1 MTDTTST
8 TPPSG
13 ATAPPQRELNLTW
26 ALVLISIAQLMVVLD
41 ATIANIAL
49 PYIQI
54 DLEISNA
61 NLPWIVTGYAL
72 AFGSLLL
79 LGGRL
84 GDLYGRRKV
93 FMVGLAIFAVASL
106 LGGLATNEPLLLAA
120 RGLQGLG
127 AALASPAALA
137 LITTTFPAGPARNR
151 AFAVY
156 AAMSGAGAAVG
167 LILGGWLTGT
177 SPEIF
182 GIVVDGWRLTFL
194 INVPI
199 GLVAALARPA
209 LPQRVRVAP
218 RRARPA
224 RRRHRHPGPARRRL
238 RPDPGRLRGLGRHR
252 SPSPAWSPASCML
265 VVFGLIESRVEHPL
279 LPFRIFTN
287 RTRASSFVAMFLAPA
302 AMFAMFY
309 FLSQYI
315 QNVMGYSPLKAGV
328 AFLPFTVG
336 IVVGAGLAS
345 NLVNRI
351 DPRYISGVGTLI
363 AAGALFGFSRLP
375 YDTSFPPSDVTGS
388 YVTDIMPFII
398 MMAFGM
404 GLTFVPVTLTAV
416 HHLRSEESG
425 IGSGVLNTAQ
435 QVGGALGLA
444 VLATVATQTF
454 TDRGKE
460 FAAAA
465 AGLPQPSPEQAKA
478 LRRDRA
484 AADLHGGLDQ
494 RLPGRLDPDA
504 RRLGG
509 DLDLPRRQARG
520 ARDRRP
526 RGRRRPLIHRTT
538 QRGRISGDG
547 GPPSS
552 HPITR
557 PAPKE
562 TRERPA
568 PDDVRRTRT
577 APGDGAG
584 AARRQAALA
593 PVGRRS
599 QRLLATRR
607 VAHPRDRA
615 AGPRRGR
622 RDLARCATG
631 DAAGTA
637 APTRWPTPAGR
648 STGCAPSTATSRSS
662 CSGTRWARASPSTP
676 PTTRRWWASSVWR
689 PGGRPTTR
697 CTRSPAAR

>member
-1 MTDTTST
+1 MTDVSRNAQPPEAVA
-8 TPPSG
+8 TPP
-13 ATAPPQRELNLTW
+13 RELNLTW

-49 PYIQI
+49 PYIQK
-54 DLEISNA
+54 DLAISQA
-61 NLPWIVTGYAL
+61 NLQWVVTGYAL

-93 FMVGLAIFAVASL
+93 FMAGLGIFAVASL
-106 LGGLATNEPLLLAA
+106 LGGMATTEPLLLAA

-177 SPEIF
+177 SPEVL
-182 GIVVDGWRLTFL
+182 GVVVDGWRLTFL

-199 GLVAALARPA
+199 GLAAAALA
-209 LPQRVRVAP
+209 P
-218 RRARPA
+218 RFLNESES
-224 RRRHRHPGPARRRL
+224 HPGQL
-238 RPDPGRLRGLGRHR
+238 DLPGAVTGTLGLLGVVYGLSR
-252 SPSPAWSPASCML
+252 AGTEGWGDGLTIASLVVGVVVL
-265 VVFGLIESRVEHPL
+265 VVFGLVESRVEHPL
-279 LPFRIFTN
+279 LPFRIFTS

-351 DPRYISGVGTLI
+351 DPRFISGVGTLF
-363 AAGALFGFSRLP
+363 AAGALFGFSTLP
-375 YDTSFPPSDVTGS
+375 YDTTFPAREVTGS
-388 YVTDIMPFII
+388 YVTDILPFIV
-398 MMAFGM
+398 MMSFGM

-460 FAAAA
+460 FAEAGAAA
-465 AGLPQPSPEQAKA
+465 AQAGGPQPTPEQVQQLQLIAQHQIFTEGSTQA
-478 LRRDRA
+478 FLVGAFLMLA
-484 AADLHGGLDQ
+484 ASIVIWVFLDV
-494 RLPGRLDPDA
+494 P
-504 RRLGG
+504 
-509 DLDLPRRQARG
+509 
-520 ARDRRP
+520 
-526 RGRRRPLIHRTT
+526 H
-538 QRGRISGDG
+538 
-547 GPPSS
+547 
-552 HPITR
+552 
-557 PAPKE
+557 E
-562 TRERPA
+562 E
-568 PDDVRRTRT
+568 
-577 APGDGAG
+577 
-584 AARRQAALA
+584 
-593 PVGRRS
+593 
-599 QRLLATRR
+599 LATDGPEGV
-607 VAHPRDRA
+607 VAH
-615 AGPRRGR
+615 
-622 RDLARCATG
+622 
-631 DAAGTA
+631 
-637 APTRWPTPAGR
+637 
-648 STGCAPSTATSRSS
+648 
-662 CSGTRWARASPSTP
+662 
-676 PTTRRWWASSVWR
+676 
-689 PGGRPTTR
+689 
-697 CTRSPAAR
+697 

>member
-1 MTDTTST
+1 MTDTASA
-8 TPPSG
+8 TPTSG
-13 ATAPPQRELNLTW
+13 ASAPPQRELNLTW

-49 PYIQI
+49 PYIQR
-54 DLEISNA
+54 DLDISNA
-61 NLPWIVTGYAL
+61 NLSWIVTGYAL

-93 FMVGLAIFAVASL
+93 FMIGLIVFAVASL

-167 LILGGWLTGT
+167 LILGGWLTGLDQ
-177 SPEIF
+177 PL
-182 GIVVDGWRLTFL
+182 GIDGWRLTFL

-199 GLVAALARPA
+199 GIVAAL
-209 LPQRVRVAP
+209 LSP
-218 RRARPA
+218 RFLNESES
-224 RRRHRHPGPARRRL
+224 HPGQL
-238 RPDPGRLRGLGRHR
+238 DLPGAITGTLGLLGVVYGLTRAG
-252 SPSPAWSPASCML
+252 SEGWGDTITVASL
-265 VVFGLIESRVEHPL
+265 VAGVVLLVLFGFIESRVEHPL

-351 DPRYISGVGTLI
+351 NPRYISGVGTLI
-363 AAGALFGFSRLP
+363 AAAALYGFSRLP
-375 YDTSFPPSDVTGS
+375 YDTSFPPSDLTGS

-460 FAAAA
+460 FAEAA
-465 AGLPQPSPEQAKA
+465 AGLPQPSPEQAKVFA
-478 LRRDRA
+478 EIAQQQIFTEGSTNAFLVGSILMLA
-484 AADLHGGLDQ
+484 ASAVIWIFLDVK
-494 RLPGRLDPDA
+494 
-504 RRLGG
+504 
-509 DLDLPRRQARG
+509 
-520 ARDRRP
+520 
-526 RGRRRPLIHRTT
+526 H
-538 QRGRISGDG
+538 
-547 GPPSS
+547 
-552 HPITR
+552 
-557 PAPKE
+557 E
-562 TRERPA
+562 E
-568 PDDVRRTRT
+568 
-577 APGDGAG
+577 
-584 AARRQAALA
+584 
-593 PVGRRS
+593 
-599 QRLLATRR
+599 LATDGPEGV
-607 VAHPRDRA
+607 VAH
-615 AGPRRGR
+615 
-622 RDLARCATG
+622 
-631 DAAGTA
+631 
-637 APTRWPTPAGR
+637 
-648 STGCAPSTATSRSS
+648 
-662 CSGTRWARASPSTP
+662 
-676 PTTRRWWASSVWR
+676 
-689 PGGRPTTR
+689 
-697 CTRSPAAR
+697 